1 MRLLLCFSAL
11 ALAAAPARAQVRLAG
26 GLGAT
31 WSSTL
36 VTDQIINPVDVKA
49 AIAPTLTASA
59 SLPFGDRIRV
69 GLQGSLTSSSLKATE
84 TGNPDSDMGTLRTG
98 EILAF
103 AAGPAMVRHVYWKAG
118 IGMLKYWPSEKQGLF
133 LQGGPA
139 RLLGSVGA
147 EYRHSW
153 RSGLDLTISA
163 RYSYHRF
170 TTDQLEARGFSR
182 TQDVHRIMIGVGVAR

>member
-1 MRLLLCFSAL
+1 
-11 ALAAAPARAQVRLAG
+11 
-26 GLGAT
+26 
-31 WSSTL
+31 

-59 SLPFGDRIRV
+59 SLPFGERIRV
-69 GLQGSLTSSSLKATE
+69 GLQGSLTSSALKATE
-84 TGNPDSDMGTLRTG
+84 TGSPDGDLGTLRTG

-103 AAGPAMVRHVYWKAG
+103 ATGPAMVKDVYWKAG
-118 IGMLKYWPSEKQGLF
+118 LGMLKYWPSEQQGLF

-147 EYRHSW
+147 EYRRPW
-153 RSGLDLTISA
+153 RAGLDFTISA

-182 TQDVHRIMIGVGVAR
+182 TQSVHRITLGVGVAR